1 MRAALSSGHL
11 GRPCPIPLELRQ
23 CWTPSLASALGGSL
37 KPLEDI
43 YFIGLESCLIFT
55 KKKKKKEEDEEEL
68 KKKKVWEHGYSSLY
82 PLNLLP
88 MALG

>member
-1 MRAALSSGHL
+1 
-11 GRPCPIPLELRQ
+11 
-23 CWTPSLASALGGSL
+23 LASALGGSL

-68 KKKKVWEHGYSSLY
+68 KKKKSLGAWLFITLS
-82 PLNLLP
+82 PKLASNGFGLIPKIQFKIKGEAFSVGELLSNVCSR
-88 MALG
+88 L